1 MTDTRNETD
10 VAEQSREVLDAIRRL
25 VQVIR
30 RSAQAAERRVGL
42 SAAQLFVLRKLAE
55 VQILSVGELA
65 IRTATSQS
73 SVSEVVQRLVTAGL
87 VQRQRSARDGRSV
100 ELSLSD
106 AGRALVD
113 KAPQAIQD
121 HILEG
126 LSRMPGRDRAE
137 LARLIN
143 NLLQETGI
151 AQGPAKMLF
160 EEELTNGKGEE

>member
-10 VAEQSREVLDAIRRL
+10 VAEQSRDVLDAIRRL

-55 VQILSVGELA
+55 VQMLSVGELA

-100 ELSLSD
+100 ELTLSE

-113 KAPQAIQD
+113 KAPQAVQD
-121 HILEG
+121 HILDG
-126 LSRMPGRDRAE
+126 L
-137 LARLIN
+137 
-143 NLLQETGI
+143 
-151 AQGPAKMLF
+151 
-160 EEELTNGKGEE
+160 